1 MTTPGPQKV
10 SACVIVLN
18 EEQKIG
24 RCLKSLSWC
33 DEIIVVDSFSTDHT
47 VEIARQY
54 TDRVIQHEWLGY
66 VGQRT
71 MIRDQA
77 THPWIL
83 YLDSDE
89 EVSPDLRRELEREMK
104 HWDGVHIGYEFPR
117 LVYFLGRW
125 IRHGEWYPDVKL
137 RLFHRDYGRTE
148 GIEPHDKVVVRGPV
162 KRLKSPV
169 WHYTYDDLRDQ
180 AETLNRFSSIT
191 AQQKFV
197 ADTPFRITDLLF
209 RPAFRFIK
217 GYLLRR
223 GFLDGMPGFI
233 IACSNAYSAF
243 LKYAKLWELHRRQ
256 TQGYREFPDP

>member
-66 VGQRT
+66 VGQRN

-83 YLDSDE
+83 
-89 EVSPDLRRELEREMK
+89 
-104 HWDGVHIGYEFPR
+104 
-117 LVYFLGRW
+117 
-125 IRHGEWYPDVKL
+125 
-137 RLFHRDYGRTE
+137 
-148 GIEPHDKVVVRGPV
+148 
-162 KRLKSPV
+162 
-169 WHYTYDDLRDQ
+169 
-180 AETLNRFSSIT
+180 
-191 AQQKFV
+191 
-197 ADTPFRITDLLF
+197 
-209 RPAFRFIK
+209 
-217 GYLLRR
+217 
-223 GFLDGMPGFI
+223 
-233 IACSNAYSAF
+233 
-243 LKYAKLWELHRRQ
+243 
-256 TQGYREFPDP
+256 